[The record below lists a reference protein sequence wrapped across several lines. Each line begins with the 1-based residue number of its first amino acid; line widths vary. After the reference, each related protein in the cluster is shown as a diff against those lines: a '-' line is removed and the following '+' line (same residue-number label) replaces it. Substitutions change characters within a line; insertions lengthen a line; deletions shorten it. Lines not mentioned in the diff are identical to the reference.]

1 MTTMAA
7 NKDLHRQWARAGAAA
22 RVGELKSE
30 LAEIYRAFPELS
42 RGGGTAPAT
51 AGGRGSGGPA
61 AGKKRKFSARGKK
74 AISDGMRKYWARRKA
89 LAAKAEKAAK

>member
-1 MTTMAA
+1 MAA

-30 LAEIYRAFPELS
+30 LAEIYRAFPELR
-42 RGGGTAPAT
+42 RG
-51 AGGRGSGGPA
+51 AGSSPSSAAGQGSGATGT
-61 AGKKRKFSARGKK
+61 GKKRKFSARGKK

-89 LAAKAEKAAK
+89 LAAKADKAAR